1 MIYKT
6 VTELVKLIQKKE
18 VSSVEILDSLL
29 KRIKDKN
36 PQINAVVALDA
47 ERAMEKARKAD
58 ELTMQ
63 GKKIGP
69 LHGIPMTIKDA
80 YEVKGL
86 VSTGG
91 DPNWKNNIPSKNAEA
106 VQHLVNAGAIIF
118 GKTNVPYHS
127 ADIQSYNEIY
137 GVSNNPWDFERTPGG
152 SSGGS
157 ASAVAGQLTPITIG
171 TDTGGSIRQPASFCG
186 VVGIKPTYG
195 LCSRWG
201 IAAFGLDNTPIVAIE
216 LEFIFLT
223 SPDVIFII
231 E

>member
-47 ERAMEKARKAD
+47 DRAMEKARKAD

-106 VQHLVNAGAIIF
+106 VQLSLIHI
-118 GKTNVPYHS
+118 
-127 ADIQSYNEIY
+127 
-137 GVSNNPWDFERTPGG
+137 
-152 SSGGS
+152 
-157 ASAVAGQLTPITIG
+157 
-171 TDTGGSIRQPASFCG
+171 
-186 VVGIKPTYG
+186 
-195 LCSRWG
+195 
-201 IAAFGLDNTPIVAIE
+201 
-216 LEFIFLT
+216 
-223 SPDVIFII
+223 
-231 E
+231 